1 MKMMSII
8 GRMVLKMIAIRFA
21 AILVGISLFV
31 LTLEIVTYANDI
43 MALAPR
49 DAFMIPRY
57 LFTRMPGVLSTFL
70 PMSLLLAI
78 LLTLTALSL
87 RNETV
92 AIWASGLSPLR
103 LITMLLPLIAVSGL
117 LYFSLL
123 NYAIPQA
130 APVLR
135 NWAVADYG
143 KKRLTFGE
151 NDPIWLRNGNDI
163 IRAEKASADSRSLD
177 GATVF
182 RRDGEGLL
190 IEQIEADKATLV
202 GGTWTLY
209 SVRRYAK
216 GQPAAEFVAQT
227 QYEGSMR
234 PAEAGSRS
242 GDPEE
247 MSLSDLS
254 YFIGNQGFGL
264 RPSYVYQTWWH
275 KRISTFVTPL
285 VIVALCIPFAV
296 GFVRGG
302 GLGVLFGAA
311 VGLGFLYFILDG
323 IVLSLGVM
331 GFLPPWLASWL
342 PNMAF
347 GLLAVLL
354 LLRKERLVTG

>member
-1 MKMMSII
+1 MSII
-8 GRMVLKMIAIRFA
+8 GRMLLKMISIRFF
-21 AILVGISLFV
+21 AILFGISLFV
-31 LTLEIVTYANDI
+31 LTLETVTYASDI
-43 MALAPR
+43 TALAPSNPLT
-49 DAFMIPRY
+49 IPRY
-57 LFTRMPGVLSTFL
+57 MFMRMPGVLSTFL
-70 PMSLLLAI
+70 PMSLLLAV
-78 LLTLTALSL
+78 LLSLTALSL

-103 LITMLLPLIAVSGL
+103 LIAMLLPLIVMGGV

-130 APVLR
+130 APTLR
-135 NWAVADYG
+135 SWAIADYG

-151 NDPIWLRNGNDI
+151 NDPIWLRNGNDV
-163 IRAEKASADSRSLD
+163 IRAEKASADSKSLV
-177 GATVF
+177 GAIIF
-182 RRDGEGLL
+182 RRDNDGLL
-190 IEQIEADKATLV
+190 VEQIEADKAKLV
-202 GGTWTLY
+202 NNTWTLFGVCRF
-209 SVRRYAK
+209 SA
-216 GQPAAEFVAQT
+216 GEAAPQILDRL
-227 QYEGSMR
+227 QYDGRMR

-247 MSLSDLS
+247 MSLSDLA
-254 YFIGNQGFGL
+254 YFIGNQGFGV
-264 RPSYVYQTWWH
+264 RPSYVYETWWH
-275 KRISTFVTPL
+275 KRISSFVTPL
-285 VIVALCIPFAV
+285 IIVALCIPFAA

-302 GLGVLFGAA
+302 GLGVLFGIA

-354 LLRKERLVTG
+354 LLRKESLVAG